1 MTEIK
6 WIKVSTDIFDDEK
19 MKLIDSLA
27 DRDIIFYVWIRLL
40 VQAGKVNDNGL
51 IYLTKDIKFTVEMLS
66 TIFNRTIASVS
77 NALEILSRFNMIEIF
92 DDNIIKI
99 VNWEKHQNIEG
110 MERVREL
117 GKMRARRK
125 RAKDKK
131 NKIDLDNNDN
141 VINSDSNVTVTEENK
156 KENINKD
163 IDIKNNNKEL
173 ERDLDI
179 KINDK
184 DRDIEEKNNVYKVSS
199 KEINDEAEKLLSE
212 YENITGV
219 KNVFSLSSLKIAI
232 ARHGLNYT
240 RHAIEIAISN
250 NKYEM
255 KYINGILRN
264 WKKDG
269 YPKLIGSDNIGSISG
284 KLAKTSTRE
293 LTEEERTTAEK
304 ELI

>member
-19 MKLIDSLA
+19 MKIIDSLA

-51 IYLTKDIKFTVEMLS
+51 IYLTKDIKFTEEMLS

-131 NKIDLDNNDN
+131 NKIDLGNNDN
-141 VINSDSNVTVTEENK
+141 VINSDSNVTVTGENK

-163 IDIKNNNKEL
+163 I
-173 ERDLDI
+173 DI

-269 YPKLIGSDNIGSISG
+269 YPKLIGSENIGGISG

>member
-1 MTEIK
+1 
-6 WIKVSTDIFDDEK
+6 
-19 MKLIDSLA
+19 
-27 DRDIIFYVWIRLL
+27 
-40 VQAGKVNDNGL
+40 
-51 IYLTKDIKFTVEMLS
+51 
-66 TIFNRTIASVS
+66 
-77 NALEILSRFNMIEIF
+77 
-92 DDNIIKI
+92 
-99 VNWEKHQNIEG
+99 
-110 MERVREL
+110 MERVRKL
-117 GKMRARRK
+117 AKMRARRK

-173 ERDLDI
+173 ERDIDI

-269 YPKLIGSDNIGSISG
+269 YPKLIGSENIGGISG

>member
-51 IYLTKDIKFTVEMLS
+51 IYLTKDIKFTEEMLS

-77 NALEILSRFNMIEIF
+77 NALEVLSRFNMIEIF

-163 IDIKNNNKEL
+163 IDIK
-173 ERDLDI
+173 
-179 KINDK
+179 INDK

-219 KNVFSLSSLKIAI
+219 KNVFCLSSLKIAI

-269 YPKLIGSDNIGSISG
+269 YPKLIGSENIGGISG